1 MKKYLIVTGG
11 QLFNKGAQ
19 AMTFITAD
27 EAAKRYPEMEV
38 VVLSNMDSRRSNEDK
53 QRYTFRI
60 AKYPKPLSLLLM
72 QTRLGRLLHRL
83 FGGKTAKEFEEI
95 VRNGVGIVDVSGYS
109 LGSNWGYQKSIFYL
123 TRLGIAHSVGIPIY
137 LMPQS
142 FGPFDY
148 KGLPAPWIQRLLRR
162 KLRYAEI
169 IMCREKEG
177 YELLRSKYG
186 LDNLILAPD
195 LVLQNTGIDMR
206 NIYREVPVQK
216 EVVVPDNSVAL
227 IPNKKTMLYGNPE
240 QLFEMYRCMIE
251 VLLERGKQ
259 VFLVYHSAEDLPIC
273 RDIKENY
280 FRESK
285 LVTLVEQE
293 LSCLEFDELVKRFDF
308 VVASRFHAV
317 EHAYRNA
324 VPAIVPGWAVKY
336 QELLERFS
344 QEAFMFDVRGQI
356 KTDDIVNAVQVMCD
370 NHNQFSEQIENELQ
384 EIRKNN
390 VYDYIKL

>member
-317 EHAYRNA
+317 VHAYRNA